1 MPSLIRQLWGKIAA
15 HDAKVM
21 DAVGE
26 HIVCRQGC
34 DGCCGHSLS
43 VFSVEADLID
53 DYMATL
59 QPYQLEK
66 IRSRVAAGSHCS
78 FLVDGLCS
86 IYPVRPV
93 ICRTH
98 GLPIVSSQGRDCCPM
113 NLEGML
119 SELPAGL
126 LLDIETLNTILSAI
140 ELDYEKRTGAPDQRK
155 RLGDIA
161 ATFLGVKRE
170 GGLSP
175 FT

>member
-1 MPSLIRQLWGKIAA
+1 
-15 HDAKVM
+15 
-21 DAVGE
+21 
-26 HIVCRQGC
+26 
-34 DGCCGHSLS
+34 
-43 VFSVEADLID
+43 
-53 DYMATL
+53 
-59 QPYQLEK
+59 
-66 IRSRVAAGSHCS
+66 
-78 FLVDGLCS
+78 
-86 IYPVRPV
+86 
-93 ICRTH
+93 
-98 GLPIVSSQGRDCCPM
+98 M